1 MLKALPLAVLLL
13 FLAVVLAP
21 LALRGRL
28 YIVRSGSMT
37 PALNAGDL
45 AVLRSAP
52 AQIAPGQVITF
63 TYQAKTITHRVASV
77 DQDGRLHTK
86 GDANSDE
93 DPWRIEPSAV
103 KGSLLFRVPYGGY
116 VLVFLRQPFAWVALV
131 LIPATWVVLS
141 ELASAYRTYR
151 QWRRESAPQPRT
163 PSARS

>member
-13 FLAVVLAP
+13 ALAAICAP

-37 PALNAGDL
+37 PVLNTGDL
-45 AVLRSAP
+45 AVLGPAP
-52 AQIAPGQVITF
+52 ARIAPGQVVTF

-77 DQDGRLHTK
+77 EQDGWLHTK

-116 VLVFLRQPFAWVALV
+116 VLVFLRQPVAWVALV
-131 LIPATWVVLS
+131 LIPAIWVVFG

-151 QWRRESAPQPRT
+151 QWRSESAPEPGI
-163 PSARS
+163 PSARR